1 MIKQFVVLGALLLPS
16 LAGAA
21 TETQG
26 LIAPQPSSQT
36 ETWLQ
41 LQREGTLAS
50 RHAQQLTPAERERAM
65 QRWLDSFEY
74 PIPEAFEQKAGGEVS
89 D

>member
-1 MIKQFVVLGALLLPS
+1 MIKRIFILGALALPG
-16 LAGAA
+16 LASAA
-21 TETQG
+21 NEPQG
-26 LIAPQPSSQT
+26 LIAANPSSQA

-50 RHAQQLTPAERERAM
+50 RQAQQLTPAERERVM

-74 PIPEAFEQKAGGEVS
+74 PIPEAFDQEAAGSIGE
-89 D
+89 